1 MCFVAFACGG
11 SKSAP
16 VPISEAPADANA
28 AFEQRADEIYWAHL
42 DFRPHQAI
50 GMGHHRYDGQVPDRT
65 PEAIAAEVSRLR
77 AAIGWLE
84 ATDATKLSFDNQLDR
99 DVLLAEARRALFEL
113 HELRRPFRHPIF
125 YLLFDFSLSP
135 YIDRDYA
142 PVDDRARGL
151 LRACRGAPAYY
162 AQMIDNLDDTLAR
175 PAVQVGIMIAGGT
188 IEFADGVLRASL
200 PDASPKLRADIDECL
215 NDLVAALR
223 GLEQALTERM
233 DSATNDF
240 AIGEDMFLR
249 MLSETQGFDI
259 DLATLERIGRAD
271 LERNLAAI
279 EAAAH
284 EIDPSRDVREVI
296 ADVSDDKP
304 DPDRVLVEATE
315 QMNAMRRFVLDHAIA
330 SIPSDE
336 EAEVRA
342 SPPHR
347 RGNFAS
353 LSSAGPFEVRRLP
366 SFYYLAPPDP
376 TWPAEQ
382 QRAYL
387 PSRSD
392 LLFVTI
398 HEVWPGHFLQ
408 GRHIKAH
415 GSRIVQSFETYSSSE
430 GWAHYVEEMMWDAGV
445 GGGDPRAHIGQLKNA
460 LLRNVRFMVAI
471 GMHTGGMT
479 VAEATQMFVDQAFAD
494 PQNARQQALRGTA
507 DPMYLS
513 YTLGKL
519 AIEKLRADY
528 EAAHPTDYTLGGFH
542 DAFLRHGEAPIPQIR
557 RHMLGEGAGPAL

>member
-1 MCFVAFACGG
+1 VEQGFGDR
-11 SKSAP
+11 
-16 VPISEAPADANA
+16 ADA
-28 AFEQRADEIYWAHL
+28 FYWAHL
-42 DFRPHQAI
+42 DFRPQQAI
-50 GMGHHRYDGQVPDRT
+50 GLGHHRYDGRVPDRSAQ
-65 PEAIAAEVSRLR
+65 AIASEIDRLR
-77 AAIGWLE
+77 EGIEWLE
-84 ATDATKLSFDNQLDR
+84 ETDPAALSFEEQLDR

-113 HELRRPFRHPIF
+113 VDLRRPFRHPIF

-151 LRACRGAPAYY
+151 LSACRGAPAYY
-162 AQMIDNLDDTLAR
+162 QQMLDNLDSSLAR
-175 PAVQVGIMIAGGT
+175 PAVQVGLMMTGGA
-188 IEFADGVLRASL
+188 ISFADGILRASL
-200 PDASPKLRADIDECL
+200 PDADPSLRADIDACL
-215 NDLVAALR
+215 TDLVDSLR
-223 GLEQALTERM
+223 GVEVALTERM
-233 DSATNDF
+233 AAATDEF

-249 MLSETQGFDI
+249 MLAETQGFGV
-259 DLATLERIGRAD
+259 DLATLERIGRDD

-279 EAAAH
+279 EAAARQ
-284 EIDPSRDVREVI
+284 IDPDGDVREVI
-296 ADVSDDKP
+296 ERVSSDKP
-304 DPDRVLVEATE
+304 DPGRVLAEATE
-315 QMNAMRRFVLDHAIA
+315 QMAAMRAFVVDNAIA

-336 EAEVRA
+336 QAEVRA

-353 LSSAGPFEVRRLP
+353 LSSAGPFETRELP

-376 TWPAEQ
+376 SWPEEQ

-415 GSRIVQSFETYSSSE
+415 GSEILQSFETYSTSE

-445 GGGDPRAHIGQLKNA
+445 GDGDPRAHIGQLKNA
-460 LLRNVRFMVAI
+460 LLRNVRFLVAI
-471 GMHTGGMT
+471 GMHTRGMT
-479 VAEATQMFVDQAFAD
+479 VEEATTMFLDKAFAD

-513 YTLGKL
+513 YTLGKI
-519 AIEKLRADY
+519 AIQKLRADY
-528 EAAHPTDYTLGGFH
+528 ESSEGGAYTLLRFH
-542 DAFLRHGEAPIPQIR
+542 DAFLRHGEAPIPAIR
-557 RHMLGEGAGPAL
+557 RHMLGFDAGPAL